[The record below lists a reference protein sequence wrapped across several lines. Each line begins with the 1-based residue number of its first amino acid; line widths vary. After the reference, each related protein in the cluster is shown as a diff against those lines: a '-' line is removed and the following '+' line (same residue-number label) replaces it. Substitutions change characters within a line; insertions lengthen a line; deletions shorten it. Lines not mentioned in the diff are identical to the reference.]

1 MIYEQQ
7 RLTYILLTIS
17 HTDFYWNKWIICI
30 RTISLNAVKI
40 LIYVNYVILLTNR
53 CKLKFLFYLIIKV
66 LDKIKLNYNQLMIAF
81 GWQNIED
88 IVKCVNLGSVV
99 AALNINSTKSAF
111 AVVPKIWKCN
121 YFITNIKVK
130 LFRAN
135 ILSALLYG
143 KK

>member
-1 MIYEQQ
+1 
-7 RLTYILLTIS
+7 
-17 HTDFYWNKWIICI
+17 
-30 RTISLNAVKI
+30 
-40 LIYVNYVILLTNR
+40 
-53 CKLKFLFYLIIKV
+53 
-66 LDKIKLNYNQLMIAF
+66 MIAF

-135 ILSALLYG
+135 VLSALLYG
-143 KK
+143 SNK